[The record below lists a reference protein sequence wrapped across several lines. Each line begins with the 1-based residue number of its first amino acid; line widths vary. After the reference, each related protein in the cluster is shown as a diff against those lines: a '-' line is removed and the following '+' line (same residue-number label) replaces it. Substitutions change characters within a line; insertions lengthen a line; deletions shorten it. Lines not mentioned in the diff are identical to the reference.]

1 MEKIL
6 YPEKKN
12 WPELLKRPDI
22 DYSSVE
28 RKVEEIIQQVRDRG
42 DAAIF
47 ELTQQIEG
55 IELDSLKVSLEEFEE
70 AQQKVDKN
78 LKKAIAQAKANIEK
92 FHNYQKVQSKVIETT
107 PGVRC
112 WQKKR
117 SH

>member
-47 ELTQQIEG
+47 
-55 IELDSLKVSLEEFEE
+55 
-70 AQQKVDKN
+70 
-78 LKKAIAQAKANIEK
+78 
-92 FHNYQKVQSKVIETT
+92 
-107 PGVRC
+107 
-112 WQKKR
+112 
-117 SH
+117 